1 MQIAKMFATL
11 GFQVDT
17 TGLVNFKKSLSDARG
32 EMTNITRGGKNA
44 TRQFRNLRH
53 EVDKLSSSMGKI
65 KNAGGNRA
73 VGGSY
78 RSLAGDVWKV
88 NNALNSIAAN
98 QPKTT
103 KAIGKINASVI
114 AGLTHWN
121 AYRRSIVQ
129 TRQSLANLNGDLN
142 RLRANSRID
151 VRINQNGGGGGG
163 GNRGGGG
170 GHGGMA
176 GGALGLG
183 IKQFLGNMIPTMALG
198 GIGAGAGFAATKMV
212 ATAREQTSMESMIL
226 MTSKSAEEF
235 KHTVDYINTEA
246 MRLGLNAADFGKS
259 FAQVSMSAEKLSQGQ
274 KEKMFTGFSE
284 FMISMGTNADDQK
297 GIFRA
302 FNQMFSNNRILQ
314 EEINQLSDRGI
325 PATLVYDAAMKAYG
339 LDTVAQVK
347 KLQEAGKLD
356 PSKVLTVMADV
367 LQTKAHETGAYDKM
381 QNSSMFKQN
390 QFMAELR
397 AASKEIMDSGLD
409 EMLGDLFG
417 QLTKIVT
424 LFKDFATVVGT
435 TYKSYRDFFSYI
447 RNSMGDGTKFQLI
460 LYAIFLAF
468 VRMRGSLALVIPYLI
483 RGGSVMR
490 GLAVL
495 MSGLFGKALGL
506 IILRYGA
513 WAVAIYAVSK
523 AIGFLSDQI
532 KRSNNGEWTF
542 FDELFSNIDK
552 ADAMLGILSAKM
564 DIFWFNAKV
573 TALNPYDLTVN
584 QPEMF
589 NPNTNARVPRPNPA
603 PNTGT
608 PTDLYRRN
616 SIQNALKKFSQNQKG
631 SVGVPWRNPTAS
643 SRNTPVQ
650 FTSESNIYINDVYRN
665 TLVSST
671 MDA

>member
-1 MQIAKMFATL
+1 MFASL
-11 GFQVDT
+11 GFKVDT
-17 TGLVNFKKSLSDARG
+17 TGLVNFKKGLANARG
-32 EMTNITRGGKNA
+32 EMTNLGRGIKHTTGQLRGLTRELKK
-44 TRQFRNLRH
+44 
-53 EVDKLSSSMGKI
+53 VDTQLGKI
-65 KNAGGNRA
+65 KGGAANTRIKQA
-73 VGGSY
+73 YNDIASSV
-78 RSLAGDVWKV
+78 RRLDT
-88 NNALNSIAAN
+88 ALNSITKNRPA
-98 QPKTT
+98 TT
-103 KAIGKINASVI
+103 KAIGKINSSVFAGIPHWDRYRESVVRTRI
-114 AGLTHWN
+114 AL
-121 AYRRSIVQ
+121 R
-129 TRQSLANLNGDLN
+129 NLNGDLR

-151 VRINQNGGGGGG
+151 VRVNHQGGGSGGRGGSGGGGGLG
-163 GNRGGGG
+163 GLGG
-170 GHGGMA
+170 A
-176 GGALGLG
+176 GAALGLRG
-183 IKQFLGNMIPTMALG
+183 FLGNILPAMALG
-198 GIGAGAGFAATKMV
+198 GGGAALGYGSTKMV

-226 MTSKSAEEF
+226 MTSKSAEQF

-284 FMISMGTNADDQK
+284 FMMSMGTNADDQK

-356 PSKVLTVMADV
+356 PSKVLTLMADI
-367 LQTKAHETGAYDKM
+367 LQAKAHDTGAYEKM
-381 QNSSMFKQN
+381 QQSSMFKQN

-447 RNSMGDGTKFQLI
+447 RNSMGDGTKFQII
-460 LYAIFLAF
+460 LYATFLAF
-468 VRMRGSLALVIPYLI
+468 VRMRRSLALVIPYLI

-495 MSGLFGKALGL
+495 MSGLFGRALGM
-506 IILRYGA
+506 IILRFGA

-523 AIGFLSDQI
+523 AVSFLSDQI
-532 KRSNNGEWTF
+532 KRSSRGEWTF
-542 FDELFSNIDK
+542 FDEMFAGAEK
-552 ADAMLGILSAKM
+552 AGVALDILGEKLLLY
-564 DIFWFNAKV
+564 WHNAKV
-573 TALNPYDLTVN
+573 TALNPWDIATNPSETFDPNPNARTSRTPRPESYTGTYKDLTRRGSVADAIN
-584 QPEMF
+584 QYSQKPKAGSGVFRNGRASNNSNRPTTIQNINEIYVDGTRIDTL
-589 NPNTNARVPRPNPA
+589 TNAMRF
-603 PNTGT
+603 
-608 PTDLYRRN
+608 
-616 SIQNALKKFSQNQKG
+616 NA
-631 SVGVPWRNPTAS
+631 
-643 SRNTPVQ
+643 
-650 FTSESNIYINDVYRN
+650 
-665 TLVSST
+665 
-671 MDA
+671 

>member
-1 MQIAKMFATL
+1 MFASL
-11 GFQVDT
+11 GFKVDT
-17 TGLVNFKKSLSDARG
+17 TGLVNFKKGLANARG
-32 EMTNITRGGKNA
+32 EMTNLGRGIKHTTGQLRGLTRELKK
-44 TRQFRNLRH
+44 
-53 EVDKLSSSMGKI
+53 VDTQLGKI
-65 KNAGGNRA
+65 KGGAANTRIKQA
-73 VGGSY
+73 YNDIASSV
-78 RSLAGDVWKV
+78 RRLDT
-88 NNALNSIAAN
+88 ALNSITRNRPA
-98 QPKTT
+98 TT
-103 KAIGKINASVI
+103 KAIGKINSSVFAGIPHWDRYRESVVRTRI
-114 AGLTHWN
+114 AL
-121 AYRRSIVQ
+121 R
-129 TRQSLANLNGDLN
+129 NLNGDLA

-151 VRINQNGGGGGG
+151 IRVNHQGGGSGGRGGSGGGGGG
-163 GNRGGGG
+163 GGLGGLGG
-170 GHGGMA
+170 FGA
-176 GGALGLG
+176 ALGLRG
-183 IKQFLGNMIPTMALG
+183 FLGNILPSMALG
-198 GIGAGAGFAATKMV
+198 GAGAALGFGTTRMV

-226 MTSKSAEEF
+226 MTSKSAEQF
-235 KHTVDYINTEA
+235 KHTIDYINTEA

-284 FMISMGTNADDQK
+284 FMMSMGTNADDQK

-347 KLQEAGKLD
+347 ALQEDGKLD

-367 LQTKAHETGAYDKM
+367 LQAKAHETGAYDKM
-381 QNSSMFKQN
+381 QQSSMFKQN
-390 QFMAELR
+390 QFMSELR

-460 LYAIFLAF
+460 LYATFLAF
-468 VRMRGSLALVIPYLI
+468 VRMRRSLALVIPYLI

-495 MSGLFGKALGL
+495 MSGLFGRALGM
-506 IILRYGA
+506 IILRFGA

-523 AIGFLSDQI
+523 AVSFLSDQI
-532 KRSNNGEWTF
+532 KRSSKGEWTF
-542 FDELFSNIDK
+542 FDEMFAGAEK
-552 ADAMLGILSAKM
+552 AGVALDILGEKLLLY
-564 DIFWFNAKV
+564 WHNAKV
-573 TALNPYDLTVN
+573 TALNPWDIATN
-584 QPEMF
+584 PSETF
-589 NPNTNARVPRPNPA
+589 NPNTNARIPRPNPE

-608 PTDLYRRN
+608 FTDLTRRGSVADALKQYSQKPKAGSGVFRNGRVSNN
-616 SIQNALKKFSQNQKG
+616 SNRPTTIQNIN
-631 SVGVPWRNPTAS
+631 
-643 SRNTPVQ
+643 
-650 FTSESNIYINDVYRN
+650 EIYVDGTRID
-665 TLVSST
+665 TLT
-671 MDA
+671 NAMRFNA

>member
-17 TGLVNFKKSLSDARG
+17 TGLVNFKKSLSDARS
-32 EMTNITRGGKNA
+32 EITNLNQGAKKSTN
-44 TRQFRNLRH
+44 QLRNLRK

-78 RSLAGDVWKV
+78 RELAGDVWKV
-88 NNALNSIAAN
+88 NNALDSIAAN

-170 GHGGMA
+170 HGGMA

-198 GIGAGAGFAATKMV
+198 GIGAGAGFAATKVV

-284 FMISMGTNADDQK
+284 FMMSMGTNADDQK

-390 QFMAELR
+390 QFMAETR
-397 AASKEIMDSGLD
+397 AAAKELMDSGLD
-409 EMLGDLFG
+409 EMLGNLFG
-417 QLTKIVT
+417 WLTSIVK
-424 LFKDFATVVGT
+424 LFSDFATVMGEASSGFKQFY
-435 TYKSYRDFFSYI
+435 TYVKDGI
-447 RNSMGDGTKFQLI
+447 GGGTKLQI
-460 LYAIFLAF
+460 VLYSTFLAF
-468 VRMRGSLALVIPYLI
+468 AKMSGALSRVIPRLTWTSNVMKNL
-483 RGGSVMR
+483 GVLMR
-490 GLAVL
+490 GL
-495 MSGLFGKALGL
+495 FGRALGM
-506 IILRYGA
+506 IILRFGA
-513 WAVAIYAVSK
+513 WGVAIYAVSTAYK
-523 AIGFLSDQI
+523 FLSDQI
-532 KRSNNGEWTF
+532 KRRDKGEWTF
-542 FDELFSNIDK
+542 FDEMSSSIER
-552 ADAMLGILSAKM
+552 ADALLGVLSAKM
-564 DIFWFNAKV
+564 AIFWFNAKV

-603 PNTGT
+603 QNTGT

-616 SIQNALKKFSQNQKG
+616 SIPNALKKFSQNQKG
-631 SVGVPWRNPTAS
+631 NVGVPWRNPTAS